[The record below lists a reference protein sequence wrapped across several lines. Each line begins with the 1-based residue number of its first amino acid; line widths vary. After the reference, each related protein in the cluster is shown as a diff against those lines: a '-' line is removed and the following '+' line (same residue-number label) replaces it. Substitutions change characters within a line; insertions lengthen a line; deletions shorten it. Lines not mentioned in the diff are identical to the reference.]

1 MRLTKRLR
9 GMFSVFNKRKS
20 EIRMQK
26 LKFTVYLDTSSEVRQ
41 AEVEDEDAVKR
52 FHEIMSKWHEI
63 GFARFDK
70 EYIPVSRITRVIVNG
85 VE

>member
-1 MRLTKRLR
+1 
-9 GMFSVFNKRKS
+9 MFSLFKKRKA
-20 EIRMQK
+20 EVRLQR

-41 AEVEDEDAVKR
+41 AEIEDEDAVKR
-52 FHEIMSKWHEI
+52 FHDLMSRWHEM
-63 GFARFDK
+63 GFARFDR